1 LIFKKVTIQNF
12 FSFGPNAEELD
23 LSKPGLYLINGLN
36 GEGKSAVFDAITFAL
51 FGQVTKKVTLPEI
64 VNEKIG
70 QDCKVTLEFQL
81 GKDVYYI
88 ERYRKHKKHYDN
100 AYFYKNGK
108 DKEHLISKA
117 NKTDT
122 QELIENIIKF
132 NYKSFVNAVM
142 MSQESVSSFID
153 SDPAKKKE
161 IIENILQINIMT
173 KYHWIAQRKRQQLG
187 KDIELLDRET
197 GQMENNV
204 NSLKQSMVEYVKS
217 CKRQKTESLE
227 KIEKFTQQL
236 KEIENTNIDQELE
249 KIELAHKLAKE
260 IEQKQ
265 ILEQSIRDKIKIIK
279 REYESVESNKI
290 EYNSFIE
297 TNQNLINKNND
308 EIKKTQKNYE
318 LLSLQI
324 EEVKANPERCPLCKN
339 EINEHDHK
347 IWVNEKQEELIT
359 LQESINEKE
368 KQHQSLLSKIQEWQ
382 EKIQEVDI
390 TLKNIQSKIDQEEKQ
405 AKQLKQE
412 IESTEIPKTKD
423 EQELKELGNKKLE
436 LELKI
441 QELQNKQFVDL
452 QYLESL
458 EGQARNVENEFKNNK
473 KQLKEKQKKYLIM
486 EWWEQSLSSKK
497 KSMKSWCINNII
509 GYFNARIKFYM
520 DRFFDG
526 QIQIQ
531 MDTELNE
538 TIIRKD
544 KNRTYGQFSAGQKR
558 RLNLS
563 ILFALNSL
571 VKANISTKI
580 SIMFLDEILS
590 NYLDDKGVST
600 VLELLEDMKENG
612 ETAFIIEHKDS
623 FKEYPSFKPIRVYLD
638 NNEFSHIKVS

>member
-1 LIFKKVTIQNF
+1 
-12 FSFGPNAEELD
+12 
-23 LSKPGLYLINGLN
+23 
-36 GEGKSAVFDAITFAL
+36 
-51 FGQVTKKVTLPEI
+51 
-64 VNEKIG
+64 
-70 QDCKVTLEFQL
+70 
-81 GKDVYYI
+81 
-88 ERYRKHKKHYDN
+88 
-100 AYFYKNGK
+100 
-108 DKEHLISKA
+108 
-117 NKTDT
+117 
-122 QELIENIIKF
+122 
-132 NYKSFVNAVM
+132 M

>member
-1 LIFKKVTIQNF
+1 LRELKVKSIKNLNIKENCYDIQVDSVKRYYSN
-12 FSFGPNAEELD
+12 GI
-23 LSKPGLYLINGLN
+23 LSHNSSI
-36 GEGKSAVFDAITFAL
+36 FDAITFAL

-64 VNEKIG
+64 VNEKTG

-100 AYFYKNGK
+100 AYVYKNGK
-108 DKEHLISKA
+108 DKEHLVSKS

-122 QELIENIIKF
+122 QELIENVIKF

-173 KYHWIAQRKRQQLG
+173 KYHWIAQRKRQLLG
-187 KDIELLDRET
+187 KEIELLDREI

-217 CKRQKTESLE
+217 CKRQKAESLE
-227 KIEKFTQQL
+227 KIEKYTQQL
-236 KEIENTNIDQELE
+236 KEIENTNIEQELE

-265 ILEQSIRDKIKIIK
+265 ILEQSIIDKIKIIK
-279 REYESVESNKI
+279 REYESIESNKI

-297 TNQNLINKNND
+297 TNQTLIDKNNI
-308 EIKKTQKNYE
+308 EIKKIQKNHE

-347 IWVNEKQEELIT
+347 IWINEKQEELT
-359 LQESINEKE
+359 SLQENINEKE
-368 KQHQSLLSKIQEWQ
+368 KQQQSLLSKIKEWQ
-382 EKIQEVDI
+382 EKIQEVNLS
-390 TLKNIQSKIDQEEKQ
+390 LKNIQSKIDQEEKQ

-412 IESTEIPKTKD
+412 IESIELPKTKD

-441 QELQNKQFVDL
+441 KELQGKQFVDL

-458 EGQARNVENEFKNNK
+458 EGQARNVENELKNNK
-473 KQLKEKQKKYLIM
+473 KQLKEKQKKYLIT

-538 TIIRKD
+538 SIIRKD
-544 KNRTYGQFSAGQKR
+544 KNRTFGQFSAGQKR

-563 ILFALNSL
+563 MLFALNSL

-580 SIMFLDEILS
+580 NIMFLDEILS

-638 NNEFSHIKVS
+638 NNEFSHIKVL